1 MKPLLATSAAL
12 LLFAACGNT
21 ADDTTPTAGSG
32 ATPATVQTD
41 AATADATVTPTEAT
55 EATTTDASTPDAITP
70 DPTTLDAGSTSSGA
84 VAASTMIAAIESVDW
99 PSNVTVSIDE
109 GAGTWT
115 ITTNGRPSHEL
126 PDQYLLPKA
135 GVDATTVTLDIL
147 EIGSTPTQEVA
158 GSWTLTLTPTLAD
171 AATNL
176 FGPVAIATSGGWIND
191 PYEADQAT
199 IAVES
204 NFTIDG
210 VDFLDDCS
218 GHFNP
223 MGYHYH
229 GIPYCMT
236 TEIDTTGQHSA
247 LLGFAADGFPVYGP
261 QGTDG
266 SEVTGLDDCRGE
278 YGPTPEFPD
287 GIYHYHLT
295 TVFPYTTLCLSG
307 TVAES
312 AHAGH

>member
-1 MKPLLATSAAL
+1 MLATSSRIA
-12 LLFAACGNT
+12 FFQ
-21 ADDTTPTAGSG
+21 AGYASSI
-32 ATPATVQTD
+32 P
-41 AATADATVTPTEAT
+41 VTR
-55 EATTTDASTPDAITP
+55 
-70 DPTTLDAGSTSSGA
+70 STSAQFQPLDCVVSTERRQFDPLAPSGDPPA
-84 VAASTMIAAIESVDW
+84 VGL
-99 PSNVTVSIDE
+99 N
-109 GAGTWT
+109 
-115 ITTNGRPSHEL
+115 
-126 PDQYLLPKA
+126 
-135 GVDATTVTLDIL
+135 
-147 EIGSTPTQEVA
+147 
-158 GSWTLTLTPTLAD
+158 PTLAD

-218 GHFNP
+218 GHFNL
-223 MGYHYH
+223 MGYHDH
-229 GIPYCMT
+229 GIRYCLT
-236 TEIDTTGQHSA
+236 AEIDTTGQHSA

-266 SEVTGLDDCRGE
+266 SEVADLDDCRGE
-278 YGPTPEFPD
+278 FGPTPEFPD
-287 GIYHYHLT
+287 GVYHYHLT